1 MRSGYGGLHAGR
13 GGSTRHEGHRHHS
26 HRPRWIS
33 PVPFLWHTGWY
44 FGGCSWIWSD
54 WNCWNRPGY
63 LLPPPEEVDGFG
75 PDFPVAVGG
84 VEDQDEESGPGDD
97 VDATPMDD
105 ARSASALVFD
115 VFPED
120 AVVYV
125 DDEYEG
131 TAAELNDLEGG
142 LSLPPGEHIVT
153 VLRPGFRDSTV
164 TVKTRAGESTDVEV
178 ALTR

>member
-1 MRSGYGGLHAGR
+1 
-13 GGSTRHEGHRHHS
+13 
-26 HRPRWIS
+26 
-33 PVPFLWHTGWY
+33 
-44 FGGCSWIWSD
+44 
-54 WNCWNRPGY
+54 
-63 LLPPPEEVDGFG
+63 
-75 PDFPVAVGG
+75 
-84 VEDQDEESGPGDD
+84 
-97 VDATPMDD
+97 MDD